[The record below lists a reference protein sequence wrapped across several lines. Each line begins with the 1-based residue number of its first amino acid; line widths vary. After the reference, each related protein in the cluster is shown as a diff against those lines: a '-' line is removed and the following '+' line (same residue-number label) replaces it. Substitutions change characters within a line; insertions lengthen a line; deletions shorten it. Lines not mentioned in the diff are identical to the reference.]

1 MTEVDE
7 SKTPLAAFTRAGNY
21 MGTAGISLPAGFAD
35 NGMPLG
41 VQILGKPFDD
51 ANMVRIGM
59 AFQNATDWH
68 LKRPN
73 LSALGI

>member
-1 MTEVDE
+1 MQ
-7 SKTPLAAFTRAGNY
+7 L
-21 MGTAGISLPAGFAD
+21 
-35 NGMPLG
+35 
-41 VQILGKPFDD
+41 LGKPFDD